1 MDPIV
6 SEMAAK
12 LTTAEKKELVAEL
25 KAAIAA
31 EMAPAP
37 GEPGRCPLCGCPEF
51 ARKGRG
57 RDGGRRW
64 LCRGRARTFSAK
76 TGSLLAASKLP
87 ASAWMAFAECMADA
101 LPLRETAARCG
112 TSPCTAWF
120 MRMRVCEVVSR
131 LLGPLR
137 PGVFHLDGALVG
149 DSLSGN
155 RKRSSLLE
163 MPREPFRNGRG
174 GRRRRKGRSK
184 EHVVAERGV
193 NELGDCF
200 CEACGRGSAGAGEL
214 ALCLDRHVPDGSRA
228 VTDGH
233 PPYGFAAR
241 RRPHDVVDP
250 ADPST
255 GDINMVNA
263 LHSRLKGF
271 LAPFHGVATRRLQRY
286 LDWFCYRERF
296 KRTDADRRELL
307 FRHEG
312 EGVYWLTRRWT
323 HFELGDV
330 MPYWTRQYERN
341 VNAGLT

>member
-31 EMAPAP
+31 EMAPEP

-51 ARKGRG
+51 VRKGRG
-57 RDGGRRW
+57 RDGGQRW
-64 LCRGRARTFSAK
+64 LCRGCARTFSAK

-112 TSPCTAWF
+112 TSLYTAWF

-137 PGVFHLDGALVG
+137 PGAFHLDGTLVG

-155 RKRSSLLE
+155 HKRSSLLE
-163 MPREPFRNGRG
+163 MPREPFRNGRD

-184 EHVVAERGV
+184 EHVVVECGV

-200 CEACGRGSAGAGEL
+200 CEVCGRGSAGAGEL
-214 ALCLDRHVPDGSRA
+214 ALCLDRHVPDGSRV

-233 PPYGFAAR
+233 PSYGFAAR
-241 RRPHDVVDP
+241 RWPHEVVDP

-271 LAPFHGVATRRLQRY
+271 LAPFHGVSTRRLQRY

-330 MPYWTRQYERN
+330 MLYWTRQYERN